1 MSLLLDYSD
10 RLPKH
15 DASNIH
21 HISPVFDHAAAMTS
35 TERTYTVIFTRHAE
49 SESNVPNNSGV
60 HRMDPLLTTKT
71 TKKELWPAGA
81 DAKDPGRDVCSNNT
95 KRLHKEMFDTPTYG
109 FTRESPVVVSSL
121 SRAIQ
126 TALIALPTERLNN
139 VSNKIVISPL
149 VAEQTTWF
157 SDRTRPLSH
166 LKLLVE
172 RELAYRRR
180 NGDWFLEN
188 CACEDFNIQQLLQ
201 PPPSD
206 NSEVGVT
213 FGKLATLSCGDI
225 PVDHSRAQAVKD
237 DKPWHIKN
245 GLWAPQNLIE
255 RGQEAVKMLIEIGRA
270 AHEVASQ
277 KNEETPAIMVYGHGG
292 FVNYMTEDT
301 GLEVAD
307 LKGQIPKLTT
317 WAHGEDRVFKLIDK
331 DPQQPPVASLLVET
345 PKFCERQKSGI
356 PHGQSKAQKAM
367 AIKLRDK
374 IAEIDVQNC
383 KSYLYAKAAAQGM
396 NPPEVVG
403 NNEGYVDCLRLEDE
417 DWDGNGPRYLDYPV
431 YIETP

>member
-10 RLPKH
+10 RLLKH
-15 DASNIH
+15 DASNIQQ
-21 HISPVFDHAAAMTS
+21 ISPLFAHAAAMTS

-60 HRMDPLLTTKT
+60 HRMDPLLTTRST
-71 TKKELWPAGA
+71 QKKLWPAGTET
-81 DAKDPGRDVCSNNT
+81 KDPGREVCSDNT
-95 KRLHKEMFDTPTYG
+95 KILHKEMFDTPTYG

-149 VAEQTTWF
+149 IAEQTTWF

-180 NGDWFLEN
+180 CGDWFLKK
-188 CACEDFNIQQLLQ
+188 CAWEDFNIQQLLQ
-201 PPPSD
+201 SPPGD

-245 GLWAPQNLIE
+245 GLWAPENLIE
-255 RGQEAVKMLIEIGRA
+255 RGKEAVKMLIEIGRA

-277 KNEETPAIMVYGHGG
+277 KNEETPSIMVYGHGG

-301 GLEVAD
+301 GLKVAD
-307 LKGQIPKLTT
+307 LKGQVPKLTT
-317 WAHGEDRVFKLIDK
+317 WAHGEHRMFKLIDK
-331 DPQQPPVASLLVET
+331 DPQQPPVASLLVEL
-345 PKFCERQKSGI
+345 PEFCERKENGI
-356 PHGQSKAQKAM
+356 PHGQPKAQKDM
-367 AIKLRDK
+367 AIKLQDK
-374 IAEIDVQNC
+374 IAEIDVQNH
-383 KSYLYAKAAAQGM
+383 KSDLYAKAAAQGM

-403 NNEGYVDCLRLEDE
+403 NNEGYIDCLREDD
-417 DWDGNGPRYLDYPV
+417 DWDGNGPYSLEYPV